1 MPPAI
6 RQHSLSQLPLAT
18 GTWRICALVLTVTA
32 MAALLA
38 QTARAQDNF
47 GIDSYITPF
56 PKNDIYQIRVVGDSL
71 AAGLQYSI
79 AETLGKDPR
88 ARVSKDRWSLKR
100 ITSKRFNRKVRDLR
114 SSTYRENINVAILM
128 VGAWDRRNL
137 RDGNGKRLRTGS
149 GDWRAEYGRR
159 VDTVMKTMRAANVA
173 LYWVGLPPFRRGDA
187 NEDVQIINEIMRERA
202 YLNGVKFIDAYA
214 VFAGEQSAYAPYGP
228 DLSGKIR
235 LLRERDGIHLTYA
248 GNQKLAHFIERAVM
262 RDLDIARKERAI
274 PLDGDVAA
282 QDTVRKL
289 ADARQTKQPDNINWL
304 TGAAEKP
311 TDANQAE
318 QTVGLGFLGGGRGGE
333 QKQDNSRINLSTI
346 DPRGREQIISVDI
359 VRPAIPASVVALVT
373 RKQREDKLT
382 PMGDTLVDQINGGIN
397 IMSSVMPAN
406 QLAAGAGRRF
416 SPAQTPFFRVLV
428 KGEHVPPKAGRADDV
443 AWPRPEPPP
452 RQRLTRSRTPGQT
465 GGRPGGAIDLS
476 PDGNDGGIP
485 LPGTNPFRPRV

>member
-1 MPPAI
+1 MPVRAV
-6 RQHSLSQLPLAT
+6 L
-18 GTWRICALVLTVTA
+18 LVL
-32 MAALLA
+32 LA
-38 QTARAQDNF
+38 SMVWSVGAVLPAKAQDNF

-56 PKNDIYQIRVVGDSL
+56 PKNDTYQVRVAGDSL

-79 AETLGKDPR
+79 AETIGRDPR
-88 ARVSKDRWSLKR
+88 VQVSKDRWSFKR
-100 ITSKRFNRKVRDLR
+100 MTARSFDRKVKDLR
-114 SSTYRENINVAILM
+114 SSTYRENINVAVFM
-128 VGAWDRRNL
+128 VGAWDRRNIT
-137 RDGNGKRLRTGS
+137 DANGRRLRKGT

-159 VDTVMKTMRAANVA
+159 VDNIMKTMRAANVA
-173 LYWVGLPPFRRGDA
+173 VYWVGLPPFRRNDA
-187 NEDVQIINEIMRERA
+187 NDDVQAINEILRERA

-214 VFAGEQSAYAPYGP
+214 VFAGEQGAYAAYGP
-228 DLSGKIR
+228 DLSGKIK

-262 RDLDIARKERAI
+262 RDLDTARKERAI

-282 QDTVRKL
+282 QQTVRKL
-289 ADARQTKQPDNINWL
+289 ADAKKAKQPEPTNWL
-304 TGAAEKP
+304 TGGG
-311 TDANQAE
+311 
-318 QTVGLGFLGGGRGGE
+318 QTTASNDQPEPVGLGFLGGGQGGE
-333 QKQDNSRINLSTI
+333 QKQENSRISLSTI
-346 DPRGREQIISVDI
+346 DQRGREQIISIDI

-428 KGEHVPPKAGRADDV
+428 KGEHVPSKPGRADDV
-443 AWPRPEPPP
+443 SWPRPQPPP
-452 RQRLTRSRTPGQT
+452 RQRLTTSQSPDRT
-465 GGRPGGAIDLS
+465 GGRPGGPIDLS
-476 PDGNDGGIP
+476 IDGSDGRVP